1 MPVSVQSP
9 AAPAVTRLADYTP
22 PDWLV
27 DTVELEFEL
36 GEEGTSVRSKLAIRV
51 NPAGGGAGRPLV
63 LDGTQLELLALRLDG
78 RALAP
83 AEYALGEETLTLAR
97 VPAAFTLEVETRIH
111 PETNTALEGL
121 YRTGGTFCT
130 QCEARGFR
138 KITYYPDRPD
148 VMAKFTTAIVA
159 ERARYPVLLSN
170 GDRIAAEDLPGGRH
184 RVVWRDP
191 YAKPCYLFALVAG
204 DLVRVADTYTTRS
217 GRRVALEVY
226 VAAHNRDQCAHA
238 LASLARAM
246 RWDEEVYGLEYDLDT
261 YMIYSADDFN
271 MGAMENKGL
280 NIFNSKY
287 VLARPETAT
296 DADYE
301 GIEGVIAHEYFHN
314 WTGNRVTCRD
324 WFQLSLK
331 EGLTVF
337 RDQQYTADR
346 TSQAVKRIGDV
357 RTLRSHQFPE
367 DAGPMAHPVRPDQY
381 LEISNFYTATVYE
394 KGAEVIRML
403 HTLLGEQGFRRGM
416 DLYFARHDGQA
427 VTCDDFVQAMQDAS
441 GVELDLFRR
450 WYAQAGTPE
459 LAARGAYDAQ
469 ARSYTLTFTQRTPPT
484 PGQPDKLPLHIP
496 VRLGLLSR
504 DGIDLPLRLEGE
516 AAAAGTTRVVSVTA
530 AEQSFRFV
538 DVPEPPLPSL
548 LRGFSAPVRLRYE
561 YGDGELAF
569 LAGHDSDPF
578 NRWEAGQQLAVKTML
593 ALIEDQ
599 RAGRALAEPEALAAV
614 YARTLADPVL
624 DQRYRA
630 LALTLPDTIYL
641 GELVE
646 VIDPDAIHAVRQFVT
661 RALALRLRAAFT
673 AAYEENRDRG
683 PYRNDPE
690 SIGRRTLKN
699 LCLGYLT
706 RLGEPGEVAR
716 AVEQFDR
723 ADNMTDQIAALGCLA
738 DLDTPEREPAFA
750 RFYERWQGEAL
761 VIDKWLALQS
771 RSELPGT
778 LDRVRALLAHPAY
791 DGRNPNRIRAVIGS
805 FCHGNPLRFHA
816 ADGAGYAFLREQ
828 VLALDARNPQ
838 VAARLVSAFNRWKKY
853 DPRRQALMR
862 GELEAIVAREPLSKD
877 VYEIAS
883 KALA

>member
-1 MPVSVQSP
+1 MPVSAQSP

-51 NPAGGGAGRPLV
+51 NPAGGGAVRPLV

-83 AEYALGEETLTLAR
+83 AEYALGEETLTLAC

-217 GRRVALEVY
+217 GRRVALELY

-394 KGAEVIRML
+394 KGAEVIRMM

-516 AAAAGTTRVVSVTA
+516 AAAAGTMRVVSVTA

-561 YGDGELAF
+561 YSDGELAF

-805 FCHGNPLRFHA
+805 YCHGNPLRFHA

-862 GELEAIVAREPLSKD
+862 RELETIVAREPLSKD